1 MTRLSVDDYKAGWLT
16 ALYVEFSAAIAMLDS
31 QHETPRD
38 YKSRTETPNHYTFG
52 EINGIN
58 VVVTSLPDG
67 VYGNISATRVATDFS
82 NDFPNLGL
90 RFLVGIAGGAPKESN
105 DVRLGDVVVS
115 RPSGSSPG
123 VIKHD
128 SGKSLDSGFK
138 LTGVLSKPPE
148 VLLRA
153 LPLVRRWPEETLS
166 AAIFQILAN
175 AFEKENQEMLRP
187 PVEEDVLFRCEYHHP
202 GEESSPCSASCSP
215 VFRVDREPRSSWLDI
230 KKKVGVPLDYL
241 QWGRDDND
249 ICISTPPPRIHY
261 GTIASG
267 DTLLRSGIARDRIQ
281 GQTGA
286 LCFEME
292 AAGVM
297 DVWPC
302 LVVRGIC
309 DYSHKN
315 KVWQGYAAGT
325 AAAFTKFLLMS
336 IPHPRETRPPPKS
349 LGTVRAGTLR
359 PDEEKDAADAE
370 LALWRANADYK
381 HSTSAYPQT
390 HTPRARER
398 ELLPLTNSVTTADGT
413 KIRQYGDAIIQGRSM
428 VNGQQTY
435 ETEDFMDFS
444 SKEGKFFNG
453 SQKFKAKGP
462 MRF

>member
-261 GTIASG
+261 
-267 DTLLRSGIARDRIQ
+267 
-281 GQTGA
+281 
-286 LCFEME
+286 
-292 AAGVM
+292 
-297 DVWPC
+297 
-302 LVVRGIC
+302 
-309 DYSHKN
+309 
-315 KVWQGYAAGT
+315 
-325 AAAFTKFLLMS
+325 
-336 IPHPRETRPPPKS
+336 
-349 LGTVRAGTLR
+349 
-359 PDEEKDAADAE
+359 
-370 LALWRANADYK
+370 DYK

>member
-1 MTRLSVDDYKAGWLT
+1 
-16 ALYVEFSAAIAMLDS
+16 MLDS
-31 QHETPRD
+31 QHETPKD
-38 YKSRTETPNHYTFG
+38 YKSKTETPNHYTFG

-58 VVVTSLPDG
+58 VVITTLPDG

-90 RFLVGIAGGAPKESN
+90 RFLVGIAGGAPKERN
-105 DVRLGDVVVS
+105 DIRLGDVVVS
-115 RPSGSSPG
+115 RPSENSPG

-128 SGKSLDSGFK
+128 FGKSLDSGFK

-148 VLLRA
+148 TILRA
-153 LPLVRRWPEETLS
+153 LPLVRRWPEKTLS

-175 AFEKENQEMLRP
+175 AFEKDNQEMLRP
-187 PVEEDVLFRCEYHHP
+187 PVDEDVLFHYEYQHR

-215 VFRVDREPRSSWLDI
+215 DFRVNREPRSSWLDI

-241 QWGRDDND
+241 QWGRDDDD
-249 ICISTPPPRIHY
+249 IYISTPPPRIHY

-267 DTLLRSGIARDRIQ
+267 DNLLRNGIARDKIQ

-309 DYSHKN
+309 DYSDSHKN
-315 KVWQGYAAGT
+315 KAWQGYAAGT

-336 IPHPRETRPPPKS
+336 IPHPREKRPPPKS
-349 LGTVRAGTLR
+349 LGAVRAGILD
-359 PDEEKDAADAE
+359 PDVERNAE
-370 LALWRANADYK
+370 DVALALRIGGENHV
-381 HSTSAYPQT
+381 HSTSAYAQT
-390 HTPRARER
+390 HTSRARER

-413 KIRQYGDAIIQGRSM
+413 KIRQYGDAMIQGRAII
-428 VNGQQTY
+428 NGAQTY
-435 ETEDFMDFS
+435 ETEEFMDFS
-444 SKEGKFFNG
+444 SKEGKIFNG
-453 SQKFKAKGP
+453 SQKFKSKGP